1 MRYCDIWKRKI
12 QKNKLQA
19 YKDLNDQGKIQNVHV
34 IYNRQTGETMIE
46 YDSERTV
53 KEWLNQNSYAT

>member
-12 QKNKLQA
+12 PENKLQA

-34 IYNRQTGETMIE
+34 IYNKQTGETMIE

-53 KEWLNQNSYAT
+53 KAWLNQNSSAT

>member
-1 MRYCDIWKRKI
+1 MRYCDIGKRKI
-12 QKNKLQA
+12 PENKLQA

-53 KEWLNQNSYAT
+53 KAWLNQNSCAI

>member
-19 YKDLNDQGKIQNVHV
+19 YKDLNDHGKIQNVHV